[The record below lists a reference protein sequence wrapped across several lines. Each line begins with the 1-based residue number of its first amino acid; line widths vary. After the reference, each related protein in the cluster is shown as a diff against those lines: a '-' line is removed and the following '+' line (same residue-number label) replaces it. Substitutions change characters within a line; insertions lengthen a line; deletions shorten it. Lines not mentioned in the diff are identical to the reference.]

1 MNRSGPKKANNS
13 QSTCRDYFSSRLGGL
28 LVFATQEEGFSPHKD
43 IQRSPHQAPAS
54 TAEGY
59 YGCFPNWSRFLER
72 GHFML
77 GGEARLHIELIRH
90 AGRAKSAAKLVYRLL
105 IKLQYFR

>member
-13 QSTCRDYFSSRLGGL
+13 QSTCRDWRSCLLGGL
-28 LVFATQEEGFSPHKD
+28 LVFATQEAGFSPHQD
-43 IQRSPHQAPAS
+43 IQRSPSKHSAS
-54 TAEGY
+54 TAEGS
-59 YGCFPNWSRFLER
+59 YGCFPKWSRFLEH

-77 GGEARLHIELIRH
+77 GGEARLHIELIRN

-105 IKLQYFR
+105 VKLQYLR